1 MTVRFTNCDDF
12 PLNFAE
18 YGDLSARMDSGTDV
32 DVSPGQGWTREVM
45 MTTGI
50 TQQRSLN
57 ASGASNRTTTSG
69 RARLARWA
77 TPGTAA
83 LIGAIA
89 VTTVA
94 CGSQTPAQP
103 IAGANGVTA
112 AQWQQPTLNA
122 MGQPV
127 TPNALQANG
136 QAPNGNVLVNCG
148 PGQQAMIR
156 PVLMNGQAV
165 SQVECVA
172 MAATVPQQV
181 AYAQP
186 GYASPYA
193 QQVAYPQ
200 AVAPVAAPT
209 PTYVSYEPTPAPRV
223 VRAPSNVRRAS
234 YRTSGDYVEY
244 RKPSRDWK
252 KSAIII
258 GSTAGIGAGVGAATG
273 GKKGALIG
281 AAIGGGGAA
290 IWDQVTRRKE

>member
-1 MTVRFTNCDDF
+1 
-12 PLNFAE
+12 
-18 YGDLSARMDSGTDV
+18 
-32 DVSPGQGWTREVM
+32 M

-50 TQQRSLN
+50 TT
-57 ASGASNRTTTSG
+57 SNTNLTSR

-83 LIGAIA
+83 LIAAAA
-89 VTTVA
+89 VTTAA
-94 CGSQTPAQP
+94 CGTQTPAQP

-112 AQWQQPTLNA
+112 PTVQGQQQPTLNA

-127 TPNALQANG
+127 APNALPGSG
-136 QAPNGNVLVNCG
+136 QVMVNCG

-172 MAATVPQQV
+172 AAAPVYQQT

-186 GYASPYA
+186 GYAQP
-193 QQVAYPQ
+193 AYPQ
-200 AVAPVAAPT
+200 AVAPVAAPQ
-209 PTYVSYEPTPAPRV
+209 PTYVSYEPAPAPRV

-234 YRTSGDYVEY
+234 YRTNGDYVQYEPV

-258 GSTAGIGAGVGAATG
+258 GSTAGIGAGVGAAAG

-281 AAIGGGGAA
+281 AAIGGGSAA

>member
-1 MTVRFTNCDDF
+1 
-12 PLNFAE
+12 
-18 YGDLSARMDSGTDV
+18 
-32 DVSPGQGWTREVM
+32 M
-45 MTTGI
+45 MTNG
-50 TQQRSLN
+50 
-57 ASGASNRTTTSG
+57 TTTSNANTTSR

-77 TPGTAA
+77 APGTAA
-83 LIGAIA
+83 LIAAAA
-89 VTTVA
+89 VSTVA

-112 AQWQQPTLNA
+112 TAAPATNAQP
-122 MGQPV
+122 G
-127 TPNALQANG
+127 NG
-136 QAPNGNVLVNCG
+136 QVMVNCG

-172 MAATVPQQV
+172 AAAPVYQQT

-186 GYASPYA
+186 GVASPYA
-193 QQVAYPQ
+193 QPAYPQ
-200 AVAPVAAPT
+200 AAYPQAAAPVAAPQ
-209 PTYVSYEPTPAPRV
+209 PTYVSYEPAPAPRV
-223 VRAPSNVRRAS
+223 VRAPSNVRRTS
-234 YRTSGDYVEY
+234 NYRTSGDYVEY

-258 GSTAGIGAGVGAATG
+258 GSTAGIGAGVGAAAG

>member
-1 MTVRFTNCDDF
+1 
-12 PLNFAE
+12 
-18 YGDLSARMDSGTDV
+18 
-32 DVSPGQGWTREVM
+32 M

-50 TQQRSLN
+50 TT
-57 ASGASNRTTTSG
+57 SNRNTTSR

-77 TPGTAA
+77 APGTAA

-89 VTTVA
+89 VTTAA
-94 CGSQTPAQP
+94 CGTQTPAQP
-103 IAGANGVTA
+103 VSGTNGVA
-112 AQWQQPTLNA
+112 AVTPGQQQPTLNA

-127 TPNALQANG
+127 APNALAAPNALPGNG
-136 QAPNGNVLVNCG
+136 QVMVNCG

-172 MAATVPQQV
+172 AAAPVYQQT

-186 GYASPYA
+186 GYAYA
-193 QQVAYPQ
+193 QPQAAYPQ
-200 AVAPVAAPT
+200 AVAPVAAPQ
-209 PTYVSYEPTPAPRV
+209 PTYVSYEPAPAPRV
-223 VRAPSNVRRAS
+223 VRSSNVRRTS
-234 YRTSGDYVEY
+234 NYRTSGDYVEY

-258 GSTAGIGAGVGAATG
+258 GSTAGIGAGVGAAAG

>member
-1 MTVRFTNCDDF
+1 
-12 PLNFAE
+12 
-18 YGDLSARMDSGTDV
+18 
-32 DVSPGQGWTREVM
+32 

-50 TQQRSLN
+50 TT
-57 ASGASNRTTTSG
+57 SNTNTTSR
-69 RARLARWA
+69 RARFSRFA

-83 LIGAIA
+83 LIAAVA
-89 VTTVA
+89 VTTAA
-94 CGSQTPAQP
+94 CGTQTPAQP

-112 AQWQQPTLNA
+112 APAPGQQPVLNA
-122 MGQPV
+122 
-127 TPNALQANG
+127 NALPANG
-136 QAPNGNVLVNCG
+136 QVMVNCG

-172 MAATVPQQV
+172 AAAPVYQQA

-186 GYASPYA
+186 GVASPYA
-193 QQVAYPQ
+193 QPAYPQ
-200 AVAPVAAPT
+200 AVAPVAAPQ
-209 PTYVSYEPTPAPRV
+209 PTYVSYEPAPAPRV
-223 VRAPSNVRRAS
+223 VRAPSNVRRTS
-234 YRTSGDYVEY
+234 NYRTSGDYVEY

-258 GSTAGIGAGVGAATG
+258 GSSAGIGAGVGAAAG

>member
-1 MTVRFTNCDDF
+1 
-12 PLNFAE
+12 
-18 YGDLSARMDSGTDV
+18 
-32 DVSPGQGWTREVM
+32 M

-50 TQQRSLN
+50 TTSN
-57 ASGASNRTTTSG
+57 ANTTSR
-69 RARLARWA
+69 RARLARFA
-77 TPGTAA
+77 TPVTAA
-83 LIGAIA
+83 LIAA
-89 VTTVA
+89 AALTTVA

-103 IAGANGVTA
+103 IAGANGVGVAPATV
-112 AQWQQPTLNA
+112 QGQQPLTLNA

-127 TPNALQANG
+127 APNAAQGNG
-136 QAPNGNVLVNCG
+136 QVMVNCG

-172 MAATVPQQV
+172 AAAPVYQQT

-186 GYASPYA
+186 
-193 QQVAYPQ
+193 AYPQ
-200 AVAPVAAPT
+200 AVAPIAAPQ
-209 PTYVSYEPTPAPRV
+209 PTYVSYEPAAAPAPRV

-258 GSTAGIGAGVGAATG
+258 GSTAGIGAGVGAAAG

-281 AAIGGGGAA
+281 AAIGGGSAA

>member
-1 MTVRFTNCDDF
+1 
-12 PLNFAE
+12 
-18 YGDLSARMDSGTDV
+18 
-32 DVSPGQGWTREVM
+32 M
-45 MTTGI
+45 MTNG
-50 TQQRSLN
+50 
-57 ASGASNRTTTSG
+57 TTTSNANITSR

-77 TPGTAA
+77 TPGTAV
-83 LIGAIA
+83 LVGAIA

-103 IAGANGVTA
+103 IAGANGVPAAA
-112 AQWQQPTLNA
+112 AQGPQAPVLNA

-127 TPNALQANG
+127 APNALPGNG
-136 QAPNGNVLVNCG
+136 QVMVNCG

-172 MAATVPQQV
+172 AAAPVYQQT
-181 AYAQP
+181 AYAQQ

-193 QQVAYPQ
+193 QPAYPQ
-200 AVAPVAAPT
+200 AVTPVAAPQ
-209 PTYVSYEPTPAPRV
+209 PTYVSYEPAPAPRV
-223 VRAPSNVRRAS
+223 VRAPSNVRRTS
-234 YRTSGDYVEY
+234 NYRTSGDYVEY

-258 GSTAGIGAGVGAATG
+258 GSTAGIGAGVGAAAG

-290 IWDQVTRRKE
+290 IWDQVTRKQ

>member
-1 MTVRFTNCDDF
+1 
-12 PLNFAE
+12 
-18 YGDLSARMDSGTDV
+18 
-32 DVSPGQGWTREVM
+32 M

-50 TQQRSLN
+50 TT
-57 ASGASNRTTTSG
+57 SNRNNTTSR
-69 RARLARWA
+69 RAHLARWVA
-77 TPGTAA
+77 PGTVA

-89 VTTVA
+89 VTTTA
-94 CGSQTPAQP
+94 CGTQTPAQP
-103 IAGANGVTA
+103 VAGTNGVA
-112 AQWQQPTLNA
+112 PISGQPTLNA

-127 TPNALQANG
+127 APNALPGNG
-136 QAPNGNVLVNCG
+136 QVMVNCG

-156 PVLMNGQAV
+156 PVLMNGQAI

-172 MAATVPQQV
+172 AAAPVYQQT

-186 GYASPYA
+186 LQPVYA
-193 QQVAYPQ
+193 Q
-200 AVAPVAAPT
+200 AVAPVAAAPQ
-209 PTYVSYEPTPAPRV
+209 PTYVSYEPAPAPAPRV
-223 VRAPSNVRRAS
+223 VRSSNVRRTS
-234 YRTSGDYVEY
+234 NYRTSGDYVEY

-258 GSTAGIGAGVGAATG
+258 GSTAGIGAGVGAAAG

>member
-1 MTVRFTNCDDF
+1 
-12 PLNFAE
+12 
-18 YGDLSARMDSGTDV
+18 
-32 DVSPGQGWTREVM
+32 

-50 TQQRSLN
+50 TTSN
-57 ASGASNRTTTSG
+57 ANTTSR
-69 RARLARWA
+69 RARFARWA
-77 TPGTAA
+77 TPGTAV
-83 LIGAIA
+83 LVGAIA

-112 AQWQQPTLNA
+112 NA
-122 MGQPV
+122 VQGQPPV
-127 TPNALQANG
+127 VNAPLLNTNAQPIAPNAVPGNG
-136 QAPNGNVLVNCG
+136 QVMVNCG

-172 MAATVPQQV
+172 AAAPVYQQT

-186 GYASPYA
+186 
-193 QQVAYPQ
+193 AYPQ
-200 AVAPVAAPT
+200 AVAPVAPPQ
-209 PTYVSYEPTPAPRV
+209 PTYVSYEPAPAPRV
-223 VRAPSNVRRAS
+223 VRAPSNVRRTS
-234 YRTSGDYVEY
+234 NYRTSGDYVEY

-252 KSAIII
+252 KSAVII
-258 GSTAGIGAGVGAATG
+258 GSSAGIGAGVGAAAG

>member
-1 MTVRFTNCDDF
+1 
-12 PLNFAE
+12 
-18 YGDLSARMDSGTDV
+18 
-32 DVSPGQGWTREVM
+32 M

-57 ASGASNRTTTSG
+57 ASNRNTTSR
-69 RARLARWA
+69 RARFARWA

-83 LIGAIA
+83 LVGAIA

-103 IAGANGVTA
+103 VSGTNGVAATA
-112 AQWQQPTLNA
+112 QGQPLPMVNAPMVNA

-127 TPNALQANG
+127 APNALPNG
-136 QAPNGNVLVNCG
+136 QAPNGTGQVLVNCG

-172 MAATVPQQV
+172 AAAPVYQQ

-193 QQVAYPQ
+193 QTAYPQ
-200 AVAPVAAPT
+200 AVAPVAAPQ
-209 PTYVSYEPTPAPRV
+209 PTYVSYEPAPAPRV

-234 YRTSGDYVEY
+234 YRTSGDYVQYEPV

-258 GSTAGIGAGVGAATG
+258 GSSAGIGAGVGAATG

>member
-1 MTVRFTNCDDF
+1 
-12 PLNFAE
+12 
-18 YGDLSARMDSGTDV
+18 
-32 DVSPGQGWTREVM
+32 M
-45 MTTGI
+45 MTNG
-50 TQQRSLN
+50 
-57 ASGASNRTTTSG
+57 TTTSNANTTAR

-77 TPGTAA
+77 KPGTAA

-112 AQWQQPTLNA
+112 AQGQQPVLNA

-127 TPNALQANG
+127 APNALQG
-136 QAPNGNVLVNCG
+136 SQAPNGNGQVLVNCG

-165 SQVECVA
+165 SHVECVA
-172 MAATVPQQV
+172 AAAMAPQQL

-193 QQVAYPQ
+193 QPVAYPQ
-200 AVAPVAAPT
+200 AVAPVAAPQ
-209 PTYVSYEPTPAPRV
+209 PTYVSYEPAPAPRV

-258 GSTAGIGAGVGAATG
+258 GSTAGIGAGVGAAAG

>member
-1 MTVRFTNCDDF
+1 
-12 PLNFAE
+12 
-18 YGDLSARMDSGTDV
+18 
-32 DVSPGQGWTREVM
+32 M
-45 MTTGI
+45 MTNG
-50 TQQRSLN
+50 
-57 ASGASNRTTTSG
+57 TTTSNANTTA
-69 RARLARWA
+69 RRLARWA
-77 TPGTAA
+77 KPGTAA

-112 AQWQQPTLNA
+112 AQGQPLPMVNA
-122 MGQPV
+122 MGQPLA
-127 TPNALQANG
+127 PNAQQGNG
-136 QAPNGNVLVNCG
+136 QVLVNCG

-172 MAATVPQQV
+172 AASPVYQQA
-181 AYAQP
+181 AYAQQP

-193 QQVAYPQ
+193 QPVAYQQ

-209 PTYVSYEPTPAPRV
+209 PTYVSYEPAPAPRV
-223 VRAPSNVRRAS
+223 VRAPANVRRAS

-244 RKPSRDWK
+244 RKPGRDWK

-258 GSTAGIGAGVGAATG
+258 GSTAGIGAGVGAAAG